1 ANQCGASSKMEFEGH
16 QQAFTFLLAT
26 DMIIKT
32 FISDRHKSIAKWMRV
47 ECPKKYIFHLFEIEI
62 QKTLIKL
69 SKEKG
74 CEAIGRW
81 RKACIR
87 HFYWAVTSTTP
98 KQGDVILAKFNAF
111 LYHITNVHADI
122 PNRLFNK
129 CSHAALTTARLW
141 LTKGSEAYCKLYD
154 ALTNKILLK
163 AIKQASP
170 IAQTSSLEG
179 YHSVINQFA
188 PKMLAFSYLGMLSR
202 TILSALHFNY
212 NTKRDSKVDDHGRMK
227 LTVTY
232 PKFKG
237 GDATVRELKV
247 IQNYG
252 NSLFFGCFDSLYKSL
267 PITCYMLSQ
276 IMLLTYTTL

>member
-1 ANQCGASSKMEFEGH
+1 MLACDDESDEEKTELANQCGSSSAMEFEGH

-26 DMIIKT
+26 DMVIKT
-32 FISDRHKSIAKWMRV
+32 FISDRHMSIGKWMRV
-47 ECPKKYIFHLFEIEI
+47 DCPKKCKDLGKPVIDHFFDLWHIGKKI
-62 QKTLIKL
+62 QKILIKL

-81 RKACIR
+81 RKACVR

-98 KQGDVILAKFNAF
+98 KLGDVIVAKFNAF
-111 LYHITNVHADI
+111 FYHIINVHNDI

-129 CSHAALTTARLW
+129 CAHATLTVPRLW
-141 LTKGSEAYCKLYD
+141 LTKGSEAYWKLYD
-154 ALTNKILLK
+154 ALTQTSLVK
-163 AIKQASP
+163 AMKQASP
-170 IAQTSSLEG
+170 VAQTSSLEG

-212 NTKRDSKVDDHGRMK
+212 NANRESKVDVHGKTK

-237 GDATVRELKV
+237 GDATSD
-247 IQNYG
+247 G
-252 NSLFFGCFDSLYKSL
+252 
-267 PITCYMLSQ
+267 T
-276 IMLLTYTTL
+276 